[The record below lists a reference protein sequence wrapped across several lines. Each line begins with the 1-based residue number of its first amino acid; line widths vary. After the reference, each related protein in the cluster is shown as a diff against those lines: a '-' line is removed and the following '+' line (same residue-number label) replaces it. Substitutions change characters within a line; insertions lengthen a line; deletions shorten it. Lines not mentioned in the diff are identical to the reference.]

1 MIACWFEVALGLF
14 AREAACCVGWGC
26 WRGFGRCIGMA
37 TVDAGEVAEWIEDVR
52 VWLIPRNGRVRCLRC
67 AAESTSV
74 GGLPIARCPKVVSLE
89 PSRFLDILAIEV
101 YPSSA
106 GV

>member
-1 MIACWFEVALGLF
+1 MGGCCWCGFE
-14 AREAACCVGWGC
+14 C
-26 WRGFGRCIGMA
+26 CIGTA
-37 TVDAGEVAEWIEDVR
+37 TADAGEVAERIGDAR

-67 AAESTSV
+67 AAQSTYV
-74 GGLPIARCPKVVSLE
+74 GGLPIARCPKVVPLE

-101 YPSSA
+101 YPFSA